1 MKKIGGIVFVSLVLL
16 LASCRSPSNQ
26 TDLPRD
32 PLHDKFATFTGEQQA
47 WPAAVGAFA
56 KTCEG
61 VPIYYGLPNKPYT
74 VIGHVA
80 GTDINEKQL
89 ARCAKAHAADAV
101 YVLSQGSVNL
111 GTKIDNGV
119 TLFGNGW
126 AYTTPATAKPD
137 IHILTSA
144 YIIKFKE
151 TTPSDPVRAKLDDLR
166 SAIEWAD
173 ANPYG
178 ATVGEAF
185 ITADQILAGEKQ
197 LLKNLN
203 FWIEWCDQHPSGGTF
218 SDADGKTINVPAE
231 MISPVRA
238 ELQKHRDHLQ
248 SKFGEGATP

>member
-1 MKKIGGIVFVSLVLL
+1 VLL

-185 ITADQILAGEKQ
+185 ITA
-197 LLKNLN
+197 
-203 FWIEWCDQHPSGGTF
+203 SGGTF